1 MRIKGRFFINLHC
14 SHEGRLDNEKEPFYA
29 RLKASYDCCSP
40 PDIKIVIGDI
50 KAQVVPRDWC
60 VDRDGFP
67 GRCVKLSKCKALA
80 DIYKIP
86 PKARWYNS
94 RLPELICGPYSK
106 NPYVCCLDHRED
118 YELQNLQSNLV
129 ETTTNVP
136 VTTPSTQLEN
146 LDSNIQFT
154 DIGEFPW
161 SALIQYIKPQG
172 FLGFHCGGTLIN
184 ERFVVTA
191 AHCINAIPPIWKVYR
206 VRLGE
211 YDTKNKEV
219 DCANGHCAD
228 MPMDVEVDQV
238 VVHQNYTT
246 RQISQYD
253 DIALI
258 RLMQS
263 VQMTAFVQPIQL
275 PPNQMEDMLDETKMP
290 IVSAGWGRT
299 KTGDASNVKMK
310 VRLDISDLSACA
322 DAYRQ
327 AGAELMDTQLC
338 ASEWQGTGVCSC
350 DSGGPLMAQMDEQ
363 FYLVGITSFGPVN
376 CGMKNMP
383 TVYTNV
389 VKYTTWIASN
399 LN

>member
-1 MRIKGRFFINLHC
+1 MKRSHCLLLLIGTLACLKG
-14 SHEGRLDNEKEPFYA
+14 FY
-29 RLKASYDCCSP
+29 S
-40 PDIKIVIGDI
+40 
-50 KAQVVPRDWC
+50 VPRDWC

-67 GRCVKLSKCKALA
+67 GRCVRLSKCKALA
-80 DIYKIP
+80 DIYKLP
-86 PKARWYNS
+86 AKARRYNT
-94 RLPELICGPYSK
+94 RLTDLICRPYTK
-106 NPYVCCLDHRED
+106 NPYVCCVDHSD
-118 YELQNLQSNLV
+118 NWDLQNLQANLV
-129 ETTTNVP
+129 ETTSNAP
-136 VTTPSTQLEN
+136 VTTPAPQLEN
-146 LDSNIQFT
+146 LNGNIQLT

-161 SALIQYIKPQG
+161 SALIQYSKPQG

-211 YDTKNKEV
+211 YDTKNRDA

-246 RQISQYD
+246 RQVSQYN

-263 VQMTAFVQPIQL
+263 IRMTAFVQPIQL
-275 PPNQMEDMLDETKMP
+275 PPNQMGDMMTDSMMKMP
-290 IVSAGWGRT
+290 VVSAGWGRT
-299 KTGDASNVKMK
+299 KTASASNVKMK
-310 VRLDISDLSACA
+310 VRLDINDLSFCA
-322 DAYRQ
+322 EAYRQ
-327 AGAELMDTQLC
+327 AGAELSDTQLC

-350 DSGGPLMAQMDEQ
+350 DSGGPLMVQMDEQ

-389 VKYTTWIASN
+389 LKYINWIGNN
-399 LN
+399 LK